1 MLFRS
6 IEIGNVDFLKDAAV
20 NGLAPL
26 FNVVGLE
33 GNNPHYE
40 LSCGH
45 LLVTFI
51 ANAFAVVL
59 VWVLERSVGMSKSAS
74 KVILYDRI
82 DLILPSR
89 RDELVADIEHR
100 CGVHPERIEIG
111 NVDFLKDAAY
121 VKIYY
126 NLPAG
131 ESQSSVTEIM
141 RNKQFIE
148 NQEFES

>member
-1 MLFRS
+1 MR
-6 IEIGNVDFLKDAAV
+6 
-20 NGLAPL
+20 
-26 FNVVGLE
+26 
-33 GNNPHYE
+33 
-40 LSCGH
+40 
-45 LLVTFI
+45 
-51 ANAFAVVL
+51 
-59 VWVLERSVGMSKSAS
+59 
-74 KVILYDRI
+74 
-82 DLILPSR
+82 
-89 RDELVADIEHR
+89 
-100 CGVHPERIEIG
+100 PERIEIG